1 MSRAIRSSVT
11 AVIVA
16 GVLIATVV
24 VPASAASGDLD
35 PSFGVGGRVTTV
47 FPGGAAANA
56 VAIQP
61 DGLIV
66 VVGWAARPGGVGAFA
81 VARYEP
87 NGSLDP
93 TFGDGGTV
101 LTPIRGGGDEARSV
115 GLQRNGKIVVAG
127 SDDRA
132 RFAVVRYLTDG
143 SLDPSFGGNGIVRTD
158 LTRGDDVAYDLAIQP
173 DGRIV
178 VVGSAGT
185 WPPSFAVV
193 RYRVDGRRDR
203 AFGDRGVVITS
214 LRWAVARAVTLQPDG
229 RIVVAGYHSRGLA
242 LMRHLPRGRLDPTF
256 GGDGRVG
263 NVVPLISGHA
273 VAIQADGRILAAGDW
288 GIFAVGVARFT
299 AAGRLDPTFGRDGV
313 AHTRVGGGGSEQALS
328 SVLLTPGGKIITA
341 GGVGPH
347 EPGDEVVSRFIALRW
362 RRNGALD
369 RTWGGNGKVQ
379 TRFPGGARG
388 WGAALQAD
396 GAVVVVGGAG
406 DGNAEAFALARYL
419 P

>member
-1 MSRAIRSSVT
+1 VARAIRSSVT
-11 AVIVA
+11 AAIVA
-16 GVLIATVV
+16 GVLIATVA

-101 LTPIRGGGDEARSV
+101 LTSIRGGSDEARSV
-115 GLQRNGKIVVAG
+115 GVQPNGKIVVAG

-132 RFAVVRYLTDG
+132 RFAVVRYRADG

-158 LTRGDDVAYDLAIQP
+158 LTPGDDVAYDLAIQP
-173 DGRIV
+173 DGRIA
-178 VVGSAGT
+178 VVGSART

-203 AFGDRGVVITS
+203 TFGDRGVVITPF
-214 LRWAVARAVTLQPDG
+214 RWAVARAVALQPDG
-229 RIVVAGYHSRGLA
+229 RIVVAGYHSSGLA
-242 LMRHLPRGRLDPTF
+242 LMRYLPRGRLDPTF
-256 GGDGRVG
+256 GRDGRVG
-263 NVVPLISGHA
+263 GVVPSISGLA
-273 VAIQADGRILAAGDW
+273 VAIQPDGRILAAGDW
-288 GIFAVGVARFT
+288 DIFAVGLARFT
-299 AAGRLDPTFGRDGV
+299 AAGRLDPTFGRGGV
-313 AHTRVGGGGSEQALS
+313 ARTRVGAGEQALS
-328 SVLLTPGGKIITA
+328 SLLLTPRGKIVTT
-341 GGVGPH
+341 GGAGPH
-347 EPGDEVVSRFIALRW
+347 EPADEVDSRFIALRW

-369 RTWGGNGKVQ
+369 PTWGGNGKVQ

-406 DGNAEAFALARYL
+406 DRYAEAFALARYL